1 MDWGAIWD
9 GAKAVGKKFLT
20 EEVKDAAYEAGGD
33 ILKGYFGKDAPGMD
47 LAGYKDISLSGKYS
61 LNVQSPKAPTRIA
74 AAGEGDNRALIYS
87 ARWTAI
93 LNNARRTA
101 RSTIAKATV
110 ASPQTSRIA
119 KKEKVV

>member
-1 MDWGAIWD
+1 MDWGAIWE
-9 GAKAVGKKFLT
+9 GAKSVGKKFLT
-20 EEVKDAAYEAGGD
+20 DEVKDAAYKAGGD
-33 ILKGYFGKDAPGMD
+33 ILKGYFGDDAKGMD
-47 LAGYKDISLSGKYS
+47 LAGYKNIQLSGKYS
-61 LNVQSPKAPTRIA
+61 LGVDVPKTPTRIA

-101 RSTIAKATV
+101 RASLAKATV